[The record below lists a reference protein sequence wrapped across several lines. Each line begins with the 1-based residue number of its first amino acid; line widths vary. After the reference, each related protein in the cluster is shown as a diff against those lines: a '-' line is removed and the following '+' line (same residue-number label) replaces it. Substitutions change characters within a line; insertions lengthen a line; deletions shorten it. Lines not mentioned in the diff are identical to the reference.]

1 MVKWNKGSFG
11 SYTTIKLAWKLLSF
25 NESVTT

>member
-1 MVKWNKGSFG
+1 MIKWNKGSYG